1 MLIDWFTVCAQALN
15 FLVLVW
21 LMKRFLYQP
30 ILQAVDA
37 REQLIAK
44 ELSEA
49 AATKAEA
56 EKERDE
62 FAHKNQDIDGQRAGL
77 LAKAIS
83 DAKAERDRLMA
94 EARQAA
100 DALKASRMEAMRSDA
115 ANLGQELGRRT
126 QSEVF
131 AITRRTLQ
139 DLASQSLD
147 ERATDVFLSKLRTM
161 DPGAKALIAESLN
174 GSSGPATLRSAFDL
188 PPAQHQS
195 IQTALNE
202 TFSAE
207 VRVQFQTAPDLVS
220 GIELIANGQKLS
232 WNIADYLTTLEKGVG
247 ELLKVSATPAPTGT
261 EADPIAKVD
270 ATKGDAA
277 KADANGKGDATG
289 TVKSA

>member
-44 ELSEA
+44 ELREA
-49 AATKAEA
+49 AATKADA
-56 EKERDE
+56 EKERAD
-62 FAHKNQDIDGQRAGL
+62 FAHKNQDFDGQKAGL
-77 LAKAIS
+77 LAKATI

-94 EARQAA
+94 QASQAA
-100 DALKASRMEAMRSDA
+100 DTLKANRLEAMRSDA
-115 ANLGQELGRRT
+115 ANLGQEIGRRT

-147 ERATDVFLSKLRTM
+147 ERVTEVFLAKLRVM
-161 DPGAKALIAESLN
+161 DPGAKALMAQSLS
-174 GSSGPATLRSAFDL
+174 GSSGAATLRSAFDL
-188 PPAQHQS
+188 PEAQHQS

-202 TFSAE
+202 SFSAD

-220 GIELIANGQKLS
+220 GIELVANGQKLS

-247 ELLKVSATPAPTGT
+247 ELLKVSGTTVATGT
-261 EADPIAKVD
+261 KADATGKVD
-270 ATKGDAA
+270 ATKG
-277 KADANGKGDATG
+277 T
-289 TVKSA
+289 